1 MALLPFSF
9 LLPALS
15 GSTLTFNWRAVVVVV
30 AVNAGWTRVGLLWG
44 ANVAVVRTTVE
55 EEGVKAAAC
64 CREHTT
70 RRRSATIE
78 EDGDFMVV
86 VGIELLAVVG
96 SIDVQDRIGNY
107 VYGTKGYD
115 TIVLYVDYHSN
126 SIRSE
131 HILTDSTSSSSD
143 WSTKEKKWKIV
154 LFWVC
159 VVLNSKFSKPGQVRC
174 HFFLFDPWS
183 SRTFAF

>member
-1 MALLPFSF
+1 MEPPYAAMALLPFSF

-15 GSTLTFNWRAVVVVV
+15 GSTLTFNWRAVEEAAV

-143 WSTKEKKWKIV
+143 
-154 LFWVC
+154 
-159 VVLNSKFSKPGQVRC
+159 
-174 HFFLFDPWS
+174 
-183 SRTFAF
+183 

>member
-1 MALLPFSF
+1 MEPPYAAMALLPFSF

-143 WSTKEKKWKIV
+143 
-154 LFWVC
+154 
-159 VVLNSKFSKPGQVRC
+159 
-174 HFFLFDPWS
+174 
-183 SRTFAF
+183 

>member
-1 MALLPFSF
+1 MEPPYAAMALLPFSF

-30 AVNAGWTRVGLLWG
+30 AVAGNAGWTPVGRYWG
-44 ANVAVVRTTVE
+44 ASGVAVVRTTVE
-55 EEGVKAAAC
+55 EEEEVKAAAC

-143 WSTKEKKWKIV
+143 
-154 LFWVC
+154 
-159 VVLNSKFSKPGQVRC
+159 
-174 HFFLFDPWS
+174 
-183 SRTFAF
+183 